1 MVPKALSNQ
10 SLQRSA
16 ATGWLDEIWLILRIA
31 LPLIASLGCFALTM
45 FVDRTFLFWYE
56 PISAGAAIAAGNAYW
71 AFACLP
77 VSGLGFVTPLIA
89 QAIGRNDRHQTSNL
103 VWQSIW
109 ITVISLPY
117 FGLLAFSAP
126 AIFGPDHDPAL
137 RTMEIQY
144 FRWLLTVAPGAMMEA
159 GLSAYFVGRGL
170 TGRVLGIN
178 VASAILNIPLD
189 WWLIFGGL
197 GVSGAAIATSLAMW
211 FKVGLYGIL
220 LSREAYGGRFIGLPI
235 RWRFRTMLS
244 IIVPGSTLGVQ
255 QVIKSALFSYALISI
270 GRIGAVELAATSAA
284 LSLYQLFCT
293 PVIGLASAVTVVSAQ
308 RYAGEG
314 LLPSIRSTAVGMLIG
329 ASYTLLYAIPFLTTP
344 DLFTGLMGSELSE
357 SEKQTVLP
365 LASDLLK
372 LTTLF
377 ALFDFVSQILAAG
390 LKGMGRA
397 TILLVASVIAA
408 ALIAIGFSLH
418 SQYEQPTLLVWWGV
432 LICWPTFQAAVLL
445 VAFMR
450 TLRREGR
457 GSSTR

>member
-1 MVPKALSNQ
+1 MGS
-10 SLQRSA
+10 
-16 ATGWLDEIWLILRIA
+16 GWLGEIRLILRIA

-45 FVDRTFLFWYE
+45 FVDRTFLLWYE

-71 AFACLP
+71 AFACIP
-77 VSGLGFVTPLIA
+77 VSTLGFVTPLIA

-103 VWQSIW
+103 VWQSVW

-117 FGLLAFSAP
+117 FGLVAYSA
-126 AIFGPDHDPAL
+126 ASIFGPDHDPAL

-144 FRWLLTVAPGAMMEA
+144 FRWLLTVAPGAMLEA

-170 TGRVLGIN
+170 TGRVLAIN
-178 VASAILNIPLD
+178 IASAILNIPLD

-211 FKVGLYGIL
+211 FKVALYGCL
-220 LSREAYGGRFIGLPI
+220 LSREARNGRFTGFPI
-235 RWRFRTMLS
+235 RWRFGTMLS
-244 IIVPGSTLGVQ
+244 IVVPGSTLGVQ
-255 QVIKSALFSYALISI
+255 QVIKSALFSYTLISI

-308 RYAGEG
+308 RFAAEG
-314 LLPSIRSTAVGMLIG
+314 LLRSVRSTAVGMLIG
-329 ASYTLLYAIPFLTTP
+329 TAYTLTYVIPFLATP
-344 DLFTGLMGSELSE
+344 ELFTGLMGSELTE
-357 SEKQTVLP
+357 TEKQTVLP

-372 LTTLF
+372 LTTIF

-397 TILLVASVIAA
+397 VILLIAAVIAV
-408 ALIAIGFSLH
+408 ALIAVGFSLY

-432 LICWPTFQAAVLL
+432 LIWWPTLQAAVLL
-445 VAFMR
+445 FGFARF
-450 TLRREGR
+450 LRRER
-457 GSSTR
+457 RSLQA